1 VSEERRANYNT
12 ISSKQ
17 LRIATLIFAVVGGGP
32 TVGYLAT
39 NNKVDS
45 ECNLEPCVT
54 LKRKI
59 SRLETQIYDLK
70 DDIRYMKLEKR
81 LKEREPPPVH

>member
-39 NNKVDS
+39 SNKVDS

-54 LKRKI
+54 LKRRLD
-59 SRLETQIYDLK
+59 RLESRVSDVR
-70 DDIRYMKLEKR
+70 DDVRYMKLEKR
-81 LKEREPPPVH
+81 LKEREPPPIH